1 MRKLSLWFLGAVAL
15 LGLAGCGGGTL
26 PPPGSI
32 TLTVTDSQNVG
43 YAAAYQV
50 GSGPWT
56 AFSPNST
63 HTYTF
68 SLGGNSKYGV
78 AVRCNSVVPGNP
90 PEVHVIQ
97 ATNAELANPKV
108 TCSSPSPSTVNYTL
122 TVDVTNVP
130 GVMSGDLVLVS
141 GQGFQSPG
149 SVSQSGSSFTATVN
163 LTAQAGSQDLLVAVW
178 DSSSSS
184 PPRAAK
190 VLRSVNISGGGSS
203 SATFMSADTLPSAS
217 VSVGLPSGF
226 SPTFGQAQVYYLSTD
241 NKGWGLVG
249 GASGTTALNF
259 PYRPVAGFASGDRY
273 VAFGLAGNASNV
285 LERFKGAGGGAI
297 TLALPNP
304 WPANSLTV
312 TCEAHP
318 TVSGLSYA
326 DPNLRAYTIELE
338 NSTLIY
344 QVTLGKGW
352 LGNAT
357 SYTVP
362 DLSSQLGYTP
372 FATLATVNV
381 SITAL
386 LSPAN
391 VLSLDVNDPASFT
404 ATTDISLVHA
414 TGQYTQSGMG
424 TITLP

>member
-1 MRKLSLWFLGAVAL
+1 M
-15 LGLAGCGGGTL
+15 
-26 PPPGSI
+26 
-32 TLTVTDSQNVG
+32 
-43 YAAAYQV
+43 
-50 GSGPWT
+50 
-56 AFSPNST
+56 
-63 HTYTF
+63 
-68 SLGGNSKYGV
+68 
-78 AVRCNSVVPGNP
+78 
-90 PEVHVIQ
+90 
-97 ATNAELANPKV
+97 
-108 TCSSPSPSTVNYTL
+108 
-122 TVDVTNVP
+122 
-130 GVMSGDLVLVS
+130 
-141 GQGFQSPG
+141 
-149 SVSQSGSSFTATVN
+149 
-163 LTAQAGSQDLLVAVW
+163 
-178 DSSSSS
+178 
-184 PPRAAK
+184 
-190 VLRSVNISGGGSS
+190 
-203 SATFMSADTLPSAS
+203 
-217 VSVGLPSGF
+217 
-226 SPTFGQAQVYYLSTD
+226 
-241 NKGWGLVG
+241 
-249 GASGTTALNF
+249 
-259 PYRPVAGFASGDRY
+259 
-273 VAFGLAGNASNV
+273 